1 MLARAGEGFGQ
12 WRALAL
18 TVATS
23 LGCVLLFWLMN
34 LLGSQFGGFGAV
46 LLRIVFGVLIVCV
59 GSAGFSASGILLMD
73 KAREQTPRSM
83 RQAFGAGLRCVP
95 RFLLLALCLLG
106 GLLAIVAVA
115 AVVYLLCRIPL
126 LGAVLGF
133 IAQPVLVAVFAAYII
148 VCLWVVAPL
157 FAPAVWSGLDFRQA
171 AGQVWTVART
181 RLLEVVLLLVALY
194 VVVGAIGL
202 LLASGLLPASGML
215 TVLAG
220 GIVGSPEAV
229 LYMPMGNGPGVVA
242 PGGSGALL
250 GMLMGVTVLAVML
263 SALLGQV
270 IIMGLCL
277 IYLQVAAAQASLP
290 AAASELQG
298 TLAGWG
304 ERARRAADKA
314 RATAAQTRHAVEEK
328 IDAAA
333 AGRRAQPAPE
343 GPAAAD
349 AGKKI
354 SDFERELDASLGLAA
369 AHAAPDFGQPEPP
382 PSNPFG
388 DIDANPQPPAAQK
401 KADGGVSV
409 SEQQRL
415 ELAELEA
422 RAQALAEQ
430 EQARLEQQQR
440 LEEERQEQER
450 LRQQQLEREQQEHA
464 KLEQQRREQAE
475 PARSS
480 VPCIAC
486 GQPVAGADLFCEHCG
501 ARQR

>member
-1 MLARAGEGFGQ
+1 MSDTRFNPPSFAMLARAGEGFGQ

-23 LGCVLLFWLMN
+23 LGCVLLLWLMG
-34 LLGSQFGGFGAV
+34 LLGAQFGGFGALLVRVV
-46 LLRIVFGVLIVCV
+46 LGVLMVCM

-73 KAREQTPRSM
+73 KAREQAPRSM
-83 RQAFGAGLRCVP
+83 GQAFGAGLRCVP
-95 RFLLLALCLLG
+95 RFLLLALCLLA
-106 GLLAIVAVA
+106 GLLAIVAIA
-115 AVVYLLCRIPL
+115 AVVYLLCRIPV

-181 RLLEVVLLLVALY
+181 RLLDVVLLLVALY

-215 TVLAG
+215 TALAS
-220 GIVGSPEAV
+220 GIVGSPEA
-229 LYMPMGNGPGVVA
+229 LYMPMGNGGLGMVA
-242 PGGSGALL
+242 PGHSGALL
-250 GMLMGVTVLAVML
+250 GMLMGVMVLAVML

-277 IYLQVAAAQASLP
+277 IYLQVAAARTSLP
-290 AAASELQG
+290 AAADELEG
-298 TLAGWG
+298 ALAGWG
-304 ERARRAADKA
+304 QRARQAADRARAA
-314 RATAAQTRHAVEEK
+314 AAQARQAVEEK
-328 IDAAA
+328 IDAAE
-333 AGRRAQPAPE
+333 AGQRAQPVPE
-343 GPAAAD
+343 GSAV
-349 AGKKI
+349 AGASRKI
-354 SDFERELDASLGLAA
+354 SDFERELDASLGPGTAQGAPNLA
-369 AHAAPDFGQPEPP
+369 QPEPP
-382 PSNPFG
+382 PNPFG
-388 DIDANPQPPAAQK
+388 DIDSSPWPSVAEK
-401 KADGGVSV
+401 KVDGGVSV

-430 EQARLEQQQR
+430 EQ
-440 LEEERQEQER
+440 
-450 LRQQQLEREQQEHA
+450 QEHA
-464 KLEQQRREQAE
+464 KLERQRREQAE

-480 VPCIAC
+480 MPCAAC
-486 GQPVAGADLFCEHCG
+486 GQPIASADLFCEHCG